1 MATPPF
7 RWSTVAILSLAPCL
21 VGCGSTAHVAYPPLH
36 DSPTNVEP
44 EGIGRGPT
52 N

>member
-1 MATPPF
+1 MYAPPF
-7 RWSTVAILSLAPCL
+7 RWSTVAVLSLAPCH

-36 DSPTNVEP
+36 DPLTSLEI
-44 EGIGRGPT
+44 EGTSADPM